1 MTHIEHIPVEIM
13 LLIFSQL
20 DNDSLF
26 KASQVSKRWKTIIHD
41 MAWKAISRVVKMNQ
55 LLRDNYKRFG
65 WVEEDHFQNFCKCI
79 FIQYRLYQ
87 CKNSNLENVTYNI
100 PFSKHSCVFATRVI
114 DSKIFY
120 VTGDKPWNQVGT
132 FSYALRVINLKNMY
146 QSKVLYR
153 NQINKKNI
161 SEDGFHVYF
170 ELVSYEKS
178 LIMDEIFDEEGERK
192 IRKGSLWNIDT
203 LDFVATIPLD
213 DQKNIA
219 LYPEVSHNI
228 HMAKNLLVYADT
240 DQVNENFDVQFY
252 EIQFWRL
259 NTSKPT
265 SDDLSIITQK
275 SGEVYKAK
283 GFFKC
288 YETRNLDD
296 LTPSWLVLVNDRYCC
311 GALLTNENK
320 FVLWVY
326 QVVNHSDGE
335 TKIKKLKNQKLK
347 GKHFMN
353 ESGNIVLEQGQ
364 SDRIAMQTIRKIKIH
379 SIKSG
384 NLLMRF
390 SLGENIGI
398 SGLGIVFDSFILGKF
413 IFLKRQKCGSFQ
425 YVVVNVNDK
434 EKKNQ
439 IECKIRFQVVKSE
452 QCHKW
457 MKSFYVDHTGITFF
471 WTCIN
476 RKIFIHKVSF

>member
-1 MTHIEHIPVEIM
+1 MVE
-13 LLIFSQL
+13 
-20 DNDSLF
+20 
-26 KASQVSKRWKTIIHD
+26 
-41 MAWKAISRVVKMNQ
+41 
-55 LLRDNYKRFG
+55 
-65 WVEEDHFQNFCKCI
+65 EEDHFQNFCKCI

-161 SEDGFHVYF
+161 SEDGFHAYF

-326 QVVNHSDGE
+326 QIVNHSDGE
-335 TKIKKLKNQKLK
+335 TKIKK
-347 GKHFMN
+347 
-353 ESGNIVLEQGQ
+353 
-364 SDRIAMQTIRKIKIH
+364 
-379 SIKSG
+379 
-384 NLLMRF
+384 
-390 SLGENIGI
+390 
-398 SGLGIVFDSFILGKF
+398 
-413 IFLKRQKCGSFQ
+413 
-425 YVVVNVNDK
+425 
-434 EKKNQ
+434 
-439 IECKIRFQVVKSE
+439 
-452 QCHKW
+452 
-457 MKSFYVDHTGITFF
+457 
-471 WTCIN
+471 
-476 RKIFIHKVSF
+476 

>member
-1 MTHIEHIPVEIM
+1 
-13 LLIFSQL
+13 
-20 DNDSLF
+20 
-26 KASQVSKRWKTIIHD
+26 
-41 MAWKAISRVVKMNQ
+41 
-55 LLRDNYKRFG
+55 
-65 WVEEDHFQNFCKCI
+65 
-79 FIQYRLYQ
+79 
-87 CKNSNLENVTYNI
+87 
-100 PFSKHSCVFATRVI
+100 
-114 DSKIFY
+114 
-120 VTGDKPWNQVGT
+120 
-132 FSYALRVINLKNMY
+132 
-146 QSKVLYR
+146 
-153 NQINKKNI
+153 
-161 SEDGFHVYF
+161 
-170 ELVSYEKS
+170 
-178 LIMDEIFDEEGERK
+178 
-192 IRKGSLWNIDT
+192 
-203 LDFVATIPLD
+203 
-213 DQKNIA
+213 
-219 LYPEVSHNI
+219 
-228 HMAKNLLVYADT
+228 MAKNLLVYADT

-364 SDRIAMQTIRKIKIH
+364 SDRIAVQTKRKLKIH

-390 SLGENIGI
+390 ALDENIEI
-398 SGLGIVFDSFILGKF
+398 SEIVFDSFILGKF
-413 IFLKRQKCGSFQ
+413 IFLQRQKCGSIQ
-425 YVVVNVNDK
+425 YVVINVNDK

-439 IECKIRFQVVKSE
+439 IECKTRFRLVKSE
-452 QCHKW
+452 QRKEG
-457 MKSFYVDHTGITFF
+457 MKSFYVDRTGMTLIERS
-471 WTCIN
+471 C

>member
-1 MTHIEHIPVEIM
+1 MTNMEHIPVEIM
-13 LLIFSQL
+13 TLIFSQL
-20 DNDSLF
+20 GNDSLF
-26 KASQVSKRWKTIIHD
+26 KASQVNKRWKTIIHD

-100 PFSKHSCVFATRVI
+100 PFSEHSCVFATRVI

-120 VTGDKPWNQVGT
+120 VTGDETSDT

-153 NQINKKNI
+153 NQINKI
-161 SEDGFHVYF
+161 SEDCFHAYF

-178 LIMDEIFDEEGERK
+178 LIMDEIFKDRERT
-192 IRKGSLWNIDT
+192 IRKGSLWNVDT
-203 LDFVATIPLD
+203 LDFVATIPMED
-213 DQKNIA
+213 DSTI
-219 LYPEVSHNI
+219 YPEVSHNI
-228 HMAKNLLVYADT
+228 HMAKNLLVYAGEFQED
-240 DQVNENFDVQFY
+240 DEERFY

-259 NTSKPT
+259 NTSNPT
-265 SDDLSIITQK
+265 SDDLGIIRDESSQ
-275 SGEVYKAK
+275 SG

-288 YETRNLDD
+288 YATRNLSFRN
-296 LTPSWLVLVNDRYCC
+296 LMPSWLVLVNDRYCC
-311 GALLTNENK
+311 GALLTDENK

-326 QVVNHSDGE
+326 QVVQE

-347 GKHFMN
+347 GRHYLNK
-353 ESGNIVLEQGQ
+353 SGNIVLEQGQ
-364 SDRIAMQTIRKIKIH
+364 SDRIAVQTKRKLKIH

-390 SLGENIGI
+390 ALDENIEI
-398 SGLGIVFDSFILGKF
+398 SEIVFDSFILGKF
-413 IFLKRQKCGSFQ
+413 IFLQRQKCGSIQ
-425 YVVVNVNDK
+425 YVVINVNDK

-439 IECKIRFQVVKSE
+439 IECKTRFRLVKSE
-452 QCHKW
+452 QRKEG
-457 MKSFYVDHTGITFF
+457 MKSFYVDRTGMTLIERS
-471 WTCIN
+471 C

>member
-1 MTHIEHIPVEIM
+1 MTNMEHIPVEIM
-13 LLIFSQL
+13 TLIFSQL
-20 DNDSLF
+20 GNDSLF
-26 KASQVSKRWKTIIHD
+26 KASQVNKRWKTIIHD

-100 PFSKHSCVFATRVI
+100 PFSEHSCVFATRVI

-120 VTGDKPWNQVGT
+120 VTGDETSDT

-364 SDRIAMQTIRKIKIH
+364 SDRIAVQTKRKLKIH

-390 SLGENIGI
+390 ALDENIEI
-398 SGLGIVFDSFILGKF
+398 SEIVFDSFILGKF
-413 IFLKRQKCGSFQ
+413 IFLQRQKCGSIQ
-425 YVVVNVNDK
+425 YVVINVNDK

-439 IECKIRFQVVKSE
+439 IECKTRFRLVKSE
-452 QCHKW
+452 QRKEG
-457 MKSFYVDHTGITFF
+457 MKSFYVDRTGMTLIERS
-471 WTCIN
+471 C